1 MSEIS
6 KKNGGVGGHL
16 PYGAMDEQEGRV
28 TNELLRLGEEE
39 GVAVLCVRV
48 FSTGLYFQPVLD
60 EAI

>member
-39 GVAVLCVRV
+39 GAAVLCIRV
-48 FSTGLYFQPVLD
+48 FSTGLYF
-60 EAI
+60 